1 LGFLSEIERGQ
12 KEASSEL
19 LKAITIALEMPL
31 SQVVSQAANVL
42 AKAEQA
48 EQSVV
53 VKLPVK
59 NQERAA

>member
-1 LGFLSEIERGQ
+1 
-12 KEASSEL
+12 L

-53 VKLPVK
+53 VNLPVK